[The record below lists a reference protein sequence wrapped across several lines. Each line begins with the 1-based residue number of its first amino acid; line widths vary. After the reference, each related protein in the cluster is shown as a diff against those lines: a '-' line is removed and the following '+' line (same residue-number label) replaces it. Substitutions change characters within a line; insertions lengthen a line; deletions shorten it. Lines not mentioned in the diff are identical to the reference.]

1 MSETDSEGLQTEV
14 EEEIEWPDPRPTDVI
29 VSKIAEQAAT
39 DTAIT
44 PAPNEWVRALPELDG
59 VACEWTMEDSLDSSY
74 VWFDDGDYY
83 AAELPPGLEDREE
96 RALDRYEAA
105 ALLDGGV
112 FHSPVD
118 VSEVPAD
125 V

>member
-1 MSETDSEGLQTEV
+1 MSSEDASRV

-59 VACEWTMEDSLDSSY
+59 VACEWTMEDSLTSSY
-74 VWFDDGDYY
+74 VWFEDDSYY
-83 AAELPPGLEDREE
+83 AAELPPGLDDREE